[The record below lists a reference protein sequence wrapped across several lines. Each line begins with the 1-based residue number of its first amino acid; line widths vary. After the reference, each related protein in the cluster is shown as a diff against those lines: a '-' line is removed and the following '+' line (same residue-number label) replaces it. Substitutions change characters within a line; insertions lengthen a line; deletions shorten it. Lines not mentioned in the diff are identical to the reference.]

1 MAAPDA
7 ERCMVFDGHC
17 HLCSGWAR
25 FLARHPLEP
34 PFSLIPMQS
43 SLGKLLLASHGIDPL
58 DPATFLVVDRGRV
71 LTESDAAIHVIA
83 VLGGPWRAILLVRLI
98 PKPWR
103 DACYRFVA
111 RNRYRWFGRRAVCY
125 LPD

>member
-1 MAAPDA
+1 
-7 ERCMVFDGHC
+7 
-17 HLCSGWAR
+17 
-25 FLARHPLEP
+25 
-34 PFSLIPMQS
+34 MQS